1 MFTIEVIP
9 KNTQYCYTLIDKT
22 VSESGKPILKIDRC
36 PRIGLLLVKGMED
49 VNSLG
54 RVTMIWKMR
63 Q

>member
-9 KNTQYCYTLIDKT
+9 KNTQYCYTLVDKT
-22 VSESGKPILKIDRC
+22 VSESGKPILKIEKVH
-36 PRIGLLLVKGMED
+36 IGLLLVNETED

-54 RVTMIWKMR
+54 RVIMIWKMR